1 MPSGE
6 SRRLSTAATPRAPR
20 PSAGIT
26 SAIMAKEEVFEM
38 AKPRKKKPVP
48 RAPRT
53 IEGSAATATRQ
64 TFEERQRK
72 AIKAIAAKWA
82 KQPRQRGL

>member
-1 MPSGE
+1 
-6 SRRLSTAATPRAPR
+6 
-20 PSAGIT
+20 
-26 SAIMAKEEVFEM
+26 M

-48 RAPRT
+48 QAPRT
-53 IEGSAATATRQ
+53 IAGSAAPATRQ

>member
-1 MPSGE
+1 
-6 SRRLSTAATPRAPR
+6 
-20 PSAGIT
+20 
-26 SAIMAKEEVFEM
+26 M
-38 AKPRKKKPVP
+38 AKPRKKADRKKPVP
-48 RAPRT
+48 KAPRT
-53 IEGSAATATRQ
+53 IAGSAANATRQ

>member
-1 MPSGE
+1 
-6 SRRLSTAATPRAPR
+6 
-20 PSAGIT
+20 
-26 SAIMAKEEVFEM
+26 M
-38 AKPRKKKPVP
+38 AKPRKKANRKADRSEESPLRGLQTGAGQTAGRGWSKGKP
-48 RAPRT
+48 
-53 IEGSAATATRQ
+53 IEARSPLKGKATRQ

>member
-1 MPSGE
+1 
-6 SRRLSTAATPRAPR
+6 
-20 PSAGIT
+20 
-26 SAIMAKEEVFEM
+26 M
-38 AKPRKKKPVP
+38 AKPRKKADRKKPVP
-48 RAPRT
+48 KAPRT
-53 IEGSAATATRQ
+53 IAGSAAKADRSEEWSKGNATRQ